1 MSSFTEEYQLDMED
15 EDEDGEVELV
25 VQVRLQVQG
34 SLKSSKNVCFVCLP
48 FVINVS
54 FSIEE
59 SVKTD

>member
-34 SLKSSKNVCFVCLP
+34 RCKSSRNICFVYP
-48 FVINVS
+48 FVINFS